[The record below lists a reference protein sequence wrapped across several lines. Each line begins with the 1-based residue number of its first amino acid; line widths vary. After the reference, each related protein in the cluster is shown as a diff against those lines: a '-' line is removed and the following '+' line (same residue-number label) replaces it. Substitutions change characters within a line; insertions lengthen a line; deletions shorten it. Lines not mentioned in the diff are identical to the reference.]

1 LSRRACFLI
10 PYLQEFFTP
19 RFHFGGQV
27 STNGHTSYAYAGLLF
42 TYNLT
47 QRIFLEPFVGIA
59 FSDGS
64 AAGDAN
70 HNPIGCTTLIH
81 SGGNIGSHRSE
92 LERDVHVGPHLQR
105 QSVLPQ
111 RWRKQLRRQSWL
123 LVLACH

>member
-1 LSRRACFLI
+1 MSRRACFLI

-81 SGGNIGSHRSE
+81 SGGNIGYRIDQNWSVMFTLDHISNANLCSRN
-92 LERDVHVGPHLQR
+92 VGVNNYGAKVGY
-105 QSVLPQ
+105 SF
-111 RWRKQLRRQSWL
+111 
-123 LVLACH
+123 